1 MDYLNKFNI
10 TFNEFIDDIS
20 NLFPEDNEFALYKTA
35 LKTAISI
42 DKKLA
47 YNTFNSKVTE
57 KYSEQILSRDET
69 FFLEHD
75 YSIVLT
81 KKEYSSVI
89 DKIKTYWTSMNEDN
103 KNIVW
108 KYFKVLILLSK
119 KIKEL
124 ESA

>member
-20 NLFPEDNEFALYKTA
+20 NLFPEDNELILYKTA
-35 LKTAISI
+35 LKTAISL

-47 YNTFNSKVTE
+47 YNTFNAKVTE
-57 KYSEQILSRDET
+57 KYSEQILARDET

-75 YSIVLT
+75 YSIIQV
-81 KKEYSSVI
+81 KKEYSSII
-89 DKIKTYWTSMNEDN
+89 DKIKGYWSSMNEDN

-119 KIKEL
+119 KIKE
-124 ESA
+124 SS